1 MLDKEINSKKTN
13 KKTNKETNKETN
25 NKEDEDGYKKETE
38 YYDPIYASIGKKIL
52 DIGKKIQD
60 KIPSTTNGGEPKIK
74 NFFNKYGMTTKKVDE
89 NIERIK
95 TLLK

>member
-1 MLDKEINSKKTN
+1 MPAMLDKNVSTNTSSN
-13 KKTNKETNKETN
+13 KKQGKENDQSNDSSKER
-25 NKEDEDGYKKETE
+25 E

-60 KIPSTTNGGEPKIK
+60 KIPSTTKGEEPKIK
-74 NFFNKYGMTTKKVDE
+74 NFFNKYAMTNEKVDE